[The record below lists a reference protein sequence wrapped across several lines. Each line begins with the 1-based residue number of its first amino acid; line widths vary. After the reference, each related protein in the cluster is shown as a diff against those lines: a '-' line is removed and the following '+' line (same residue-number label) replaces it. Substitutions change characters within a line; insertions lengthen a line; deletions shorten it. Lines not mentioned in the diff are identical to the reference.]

1 MSLERTRLEA
11 DLLSAQNAELEALV
25 RRLNEAHA
33 ALEERTTEL
42 EALQE
47 QFRDQADRDWL
58 TGLHNRRYLARQ
70 LDGVA
75 ASDGDFSLAVLDL
88 DHFKQ
93 INDAYGHQV
102 GDQVL
107 IRVAGLLLDVVR
119 GSDVVA
125 RTGGEEFVLLM
136 PASDADAAKHCCE
149 RALSAIR
156 DFDWSSVAAGLAV
169 TASAGVARSGEAIGL
184 DRVASLADRRL
195 YDAKRL
201 GRDRVV

>member
-169 TASAGVARSGEAIGL
+169 TASAGIARSGEAIGL

>member
-1 MSLERTRLEA
+1 VSLERTRLEA

-201 GRDRVV
+201 GRDRIV